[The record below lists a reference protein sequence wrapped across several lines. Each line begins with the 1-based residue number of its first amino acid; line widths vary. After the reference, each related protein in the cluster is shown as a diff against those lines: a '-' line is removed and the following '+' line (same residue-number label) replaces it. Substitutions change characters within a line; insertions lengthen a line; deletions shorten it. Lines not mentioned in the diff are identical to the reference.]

1 MLKRVGLL
9 VKSWFGYFLSFAEDP
24 EVMLQQAAEEMRT
37 TLPRLNQVLI
47 STRAT
52 AIRLADDEQKLAAS
66 ERELLGSIKA
76 ALAEGSD
83 ASRSL
88 AEDEASTLTQVRE
101 DLDQTSEQREVANR
115 AYENAVIS
123 VDEMKRR
130 LRDQILLA
138 QRAVAEHRRA
148 KIMTDASSALT
159 QLDAYDTGGTLEK
172 YLDQVKQKSAEARA
186 SMEIAMGGGDL
197 QRIKTERDV
206 RKARARG
213 TLREIEEELGGKA
226 RNAELPSG
234 EDQQTW
240 KGD

>member
-1 MLKRVGLL
+1 MLKRLVRL
-9 VKSWFGYFLSFAEDP
+9 VKSWVGYFVSFAEDP

-52 AIRLADDEQKLAAS
+52 AIRLADDEQKLANR

-76 ALAEGSD
+76 ALEEGS
-83 ASRSL
+83 AAARSL

-101 DLDQTSEQREVANR
+101 DREQTAQQREVANR

-130 LRDQILLA
+130 LREQILLA

-148 KIMTDASSALT
+148 TIMTDASSVLT

-186 SMEIAMGGGDL
+186 SMEIALGGGDL

-206 RKARARG
+206 RKARAQG
-213 TLREIEEELGGKA
+213 TLREIEDEIGKT
-226 RNAELPSG
+226 AELPSG
-234 EDQQTW
+234 EDKQPDE
-240 KGD
+240 GH